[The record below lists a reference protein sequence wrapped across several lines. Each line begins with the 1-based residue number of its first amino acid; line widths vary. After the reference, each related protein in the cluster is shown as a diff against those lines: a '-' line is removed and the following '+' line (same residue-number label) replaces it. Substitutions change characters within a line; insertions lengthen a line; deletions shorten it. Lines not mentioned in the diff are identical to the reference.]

1 MAGLTWDLGYLVV
14 IAALFATIMFM
25 TYEKFCRS
33 DDARCKGITMTFGVL
48 AGIVALI
55 VVGIAIYNAR
65 KGASKTGPTR
75 PTGYTPTMPIRPT
88 GYPMPEKYPMNY
100 YRST

>member
-1 MAGLTWDLGYLVV
+1 MAGLTWDLGYLIV
-14 IAALFATIMFM
+14 IAALFATVMFM

-65 KGASKTGPTR
+65 KGASRTTR
-75 PTGYTPTMPIRPT
+75 PTGSAPVMPMRPT
-88 GYPMPEKYPMNY
+88 GYPIPELARPMGY
-100 YRST
+100 YRPT

>member
-1 MAGLTWDLGYLVV
+1 MAGLTWDLGYLIV

-25 TYEKFCRS
+25 TYDKFCRS

-55 VVGIAIYNAR
+55 VVGIAIFNAR
-65 KGASKTGPTR
+65 KGASRTGPTR
-75 PTGYTPTMPIRPT
+75 PTGYPM
-88 GYPMPEKYPMNY
+88 GYPMPELTRPMGY
-100 YRST
+100 YRPPV

>member
-1 MAGLTWDLGYLVV
+1 MAGLTWDLGYLIV

-55 VVGIAIYNAR
+55 VVGIAIFNAR
-65 KGASKTGPTR
+65 KGAVRTGPTR
-75 PTGYTPTMPIRPT
+75 PTGYAPARYFAPPEIGRPM
-88 GYPMPEKYPMNY
+88 GYYGQ
-100 YRST
+100 T